1 MTFRTFRHDFFAM
14 DNSALFIKTFD
25 NNELLWKIQRLFH
38 SIVRVWRK
46 YQTKTNNIHSLLM
59 MITQKCLWLNSW
71 SLDELPISNK
81 KNNWSARTQ
90 TSSLENC
97 SVSKLTKTPTNQ
109 ASGTQ
114 NILVWVS
121 FSLNNWIN
129 SCRNC
134 LFKIFFG
141 FSLLKKFRRINFTF
155 TWNLREIHFRHSFFL
170 A

>member
-1 MTFRTFRHDFFAM
+1 MHLHWRQFLLTNERNNQNYMKNSIVGDYFSKLRKKTIRWRTSMTFRTFRHDFFAM

-81 KNNWSARTQ
+81 KNNWNARTQ

-121 FSLNNWIN
+121 FSLNN
-129 SCRNC
+129 
-134 LFKIFFG
+134 
-141 FSLLKKFRRINFTF
+141 
-155 TWNLREIHFRHSFFL
+155 
-170 A
+170 